1 MKVIKQ
7 ISLFLENR
15 SGQLLEITKL
25 LSENGIDLKAV
36 NIAETADYG
45 ILRLITDD
53 YEKAT
58 ELLKENGYIVSVN
71 SVFAVAVSDE
81 TGGLSSLLG
90 ILAEGNINVEY
101 MYSVFGHQHGLAY
114 MVFRVDRP
122 NQFEELIEK
131 NNLITADSEELG
143 IK

>member
-25 LSENGIDLKAV
+25 LSENNIDLKAV
-36 NIAETADYG
+36 NIAETDDYG

-53 YEKAT
+53 YEKADAV
-58 ELLKENGYIVSVN
+58 LKENGFLVSVN
-71 SVFAVAVSDE
+71 SVFAVAVPDIA
-81 TGGLSSLLG
+81 GGLNELLT
-90 ILAEGNINVEY
+90 LMAESDINIEY
-101 MYSVFGHQHGLAY
+101 MYSVFGHKHGLAY
-114 MVFRVDRP
+114 MVFRVDHAHR
-122 NQFEELIEK
+122 FEDLINEH
-131 NNLITADSEELG
+131 NLTTADSAELG